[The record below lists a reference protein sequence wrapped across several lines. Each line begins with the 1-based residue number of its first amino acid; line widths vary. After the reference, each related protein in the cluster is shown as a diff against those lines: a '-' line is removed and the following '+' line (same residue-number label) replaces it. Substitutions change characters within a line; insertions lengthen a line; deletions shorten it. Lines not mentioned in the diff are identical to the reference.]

1 LVEILAVSP
10 VKVNTLANL
19 LKVLQLLTRVVL
31 EPILVDSHKILKLG
45 WSAVLEILRHVLI
58 LRTQLLGTIAV
69 RVIRPVLEVLT
80 PHLKTTAVT
89 VMVAAK
95 NVMELR
101 SLVINV
107 MVLLRDVLSAQLYPL
122 SHPLKAQ
129 QIS

>member
-1 LVEILAVSP
+1 MEILAVSL

-19 LKVLQLLTRVVL
+19 LKVFQLLTRVVL

-45 WSAVLEILRHVLI
+45 RSVVLEILRHVLI

-69 RVIRPVLEVLT
+69 WVIRPVLEVLT
-80 PHLKTTAVT
+80 PQLKTTAVT

-101 SLVINV
+101 SLVIIV
-107 MVLLRDVLSAQLYPL
+107 MVFLRDVLTAQLYPN
-122 SHPLKAQ
+122 PN
-129 QIS
+129 IC